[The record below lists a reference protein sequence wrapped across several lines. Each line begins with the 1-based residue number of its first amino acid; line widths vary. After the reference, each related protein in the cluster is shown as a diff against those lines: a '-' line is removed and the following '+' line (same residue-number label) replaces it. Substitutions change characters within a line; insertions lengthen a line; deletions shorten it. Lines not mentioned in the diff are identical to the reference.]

1 MNGKAHYLSLDR
13 LVCQQISNI
22 SLNKRLKFSKI
33 PKNIVLG
40 NSCNFIVTN
49 SDSLFAESSIS
60 LDYLLGILNS
70 LLLNWRFQLTS
81 SNNHIGNYELDELP
95 VVIPST
101 NQKSIIEDL
110 VVKLVNDPEND
121 DYKAKLNSKVFDLY
135 GLNKDEALYI
145 LDHHKEINVAKL
157 SGKYIS

>member
-1 MNGKAHYLSLDR
+1 M
-13 LVCQQISNI
+13 
-22 SLNKRLKFSKI
+22 
-33 PKNIVLG
+33 
-40 NSCNFIVTN
+40 
-49 SDSLFAESSIS
+49 
-60 LDYLLGILNS
+60 
-70 LLLNWRFQLTS
+70 
-81 SNNHIGNYELDELP
+81 
-95 VVIPST
+95 VIPST